1 MAFKLRKTYSV
12 VLLLQRH
19 YFIGEELY
27 LAPTKLY
34 YELHFTT
41 TSRCRNNSWDGLYP
55 AYSKDKEL
63 YYRYFSGFSDR
74 NFECY
79 RWFFIKAAVKYCHLR
94 SAIFRD
100 QTSGNGAYDQACR

>member
-1 MAFKLRKTYSV
+1 MAFKLRKTYFV

-41 TSRCRNNSWDGLYP
+41 TSRCRNNSWDGLYT

-79 RWFFIKAAVKYCHLR
+79 RRIFIQIAFKYSNPWTSFFC
-94 SAIFRD
+94 D
-100 QTSGNGAYDQACR
+100 QTSGNRAYDQACR